1 MSEATGERYVKA
13 AMATCMQNDEQE
25 WLDLP
30 VLALNG
36 LTPRQAADD
45 PTRREDLVR
54 LLASFGDGD
63 GPTEM
68 SARRLRAALGL
79 EPA

>member
-1 MSEATGERYVKA
+1 MA
-13 AMATCMQNDEQE
+13 AYMQNYEQE

-30 VLALNG
+30 VPALSG

-45 PTRREDLVR
+45 PTRRDDLVR

-79 EPA
+79 EAV